1 MVNFNSFSS
10 HSIDSCWSLPFPTE
24 LGPYFI
30 ISIWWMFLWMILLS
44 NTMVSLNRRFGREH
58 RRPHKSKE
66 HLIRIFFNIS
76 QIGRNTYTC
85 RSCTLPLAKRLSC
98 DSYQCFLGKPSWQ
111 VTDGPLS
118 NFCGSPEGAEAVHDL
133 GSQICW
139 VFVEGFPWIRVGNIP
154 TNSCWERWLDFLWL
168 ASSFSHQFHQKADAQ
183 NKQINDVYI
192 YM

>member
-98 DSYQCFLGKPSWQ
+98 DLYQCFLGKPSCRSQ
-111 VTDGPLS
+111 MVLCRTFAALLKAPKQFMTLAARFAGFLS
-118 NFCGSPEGAEAVHDL
+118 KDFHGFAWGISLLTLAGRGDLIFYGWPVPFHINFTRKLMHRTS
-133 GSQICW
+133 
-139 VFVEGFPWIRVGNIP
+139 
-154 TNSCWERWLDFLWL
+154 
-168 ASSFSHQFHQKADAQ
+168 K
-183 NKQINDVYI
+183 
-192 YM
+192 